1 MKASSQYDSKHAP
14 FGGRLNYHAQFN
26 SLGDITQIGGWVPL
40 TADQDQWLQIK
51 FSQIFQISGVATQG
65 RADEA
70 QWVKSYKLEYST
82 DGSTWTY
89 YPNVRVLPLNA
100 YCSSGQNSRPQ
111 KRTTN
116 RNHNQTEVFL
126 PTLK

>member
-1 MKASSQYDSKHAP
+1 MSTSRLVPDADITASSQYNSKHAP
-14 FGGRLNYHAQFN
+14 LGGRLNYQAQFN
-26 SLGDITQIGGWVPL
+26 SQGDITQIGGWAAL

-89 YPNVRVLPLNA
+89 YPNVRVFGL
-100 YCSSGQNSRPQ
+100 
-111 KRTTN
+111 
-116 RNHNQTEVFL
+116 
-126 PTLK
+126 